1 VRAISGVDP
10 RDAPPPEIV
19 WQAPIAAIFGGV
31 IVAVLLAVVLRA
43 RRGLSIRVPTA
54 VFAAAS
60 MYAVILNMR
69 IGFQRLAILVL
80 AAGLGIQIARWLARH
95 VTGYRTVVRRTAP
108 GLAGLLVLALV
119 GTTGFERVRERIR
132 VASLPPAA
140 PGSPNVLLLILDT
153 VRKSN
158 LSVYGYERETS
169 PEIAAFARTGV
180 TFDAAIA
187 TAPWTLPSHGSMFTG
202 RPAHE
207 LSTDFD
213 TPLDEE
219 YPTLAEVL
227 AARGYATAGFA
238 ANQVY
243 CTTASGLD
251 RGFAVYRDHLVSV
264 KTTLRASRWTEAV
277 IAWIR
282 PRLGMHTRLRRKTAE
297 QINRDFLGWLSGNEQ
312 RPFFAFLNYF
322 DAHHPYQTTPPFD
335 RRFTDRPPRYWLNR
349 GWLRDTDPAD
359 IQERIDAYDSS
370 IAYLDDQVG
379 QLLDELDSRGIL
391 DNTLVVI
398 AGDHGELFGEH
409 GIFVHGNSLYLPL
422 LQVPLIM
429 SFPARLPAGQRI
441 SRPVTIRDIPATIMD
456 VIGAPSAAPL
466 AGETLAPLWQT
477 GAGDRA
483 LEPSEPLLSEL
494 TPNMFGHPKDPTR
507 RGLMNSVIDDS
518 LHYILNGDGVEELY
532 NWRADPDETTNLAET
547 SPGHPGLQKMRDFLE
562 KSLAAN
568 ALTSTV
574 DKTASNGTPH
584 GRRR

>member
-1 VRAISGVDP
+1 
-10 RDAPPPEIV
+10 
-19 WQAPIAAIFGGV
+19 
-31 IVAVLLAVVLRA
+31 
-43 RRGLSIRVPTA
+43 
-54 VFAAAS
+54 
-60 MYAVILNMR
+60 
-69 IGFQRLAILVL
+69 
-80 AAGLGIQIARWLARH
+80 
-95 VTGYRTVVRRTAP
+95 
-108 GLAGLLVLALV
+108 
-119 GTTGFERVRERIR
+119 
-132 VASLPPAA
+132 
-140 PGSPNVLLLILDT
+140 
-153 VRKSN
+153 
-158 LSVYGYERETS
+158 
-169 PEIAAFARTGV
+169 
-180 TFDAAIA
+180 
-187 TAPWTLPSHGSMFTG
+187 MFTG
-202 RPAHE
+202 RFAHE

-213 TPLDEE
+213 KPLDEE

-227 AARGYATAGFA
+227 AEKGYATAGFA

-277 IAWIR
+277 ISWIR
-282 PRLGMHTRLRRKTAE
+282 PRLGMHSGLRRKTAE
-297 QINRDFLGWLSGNEQ
+297 QINRDFLGWLSGNED

-335 RRFTDRPPRYWLNR
+335 RRFTARPPRYWLNR

-370 IAYLDDQVG
+370 IAYLDYQVG
-379 QLLDELDSRGIL
+379 QLLDELESRGIL

-398 AGDHGELFGEH
+398 AGDHGELFGQH

-477 GAGDRA
+477 GLGDRA
-483 LEPSEPLLSEL
+483 MQPSEPLLSEL

-532 NWRADPDETTNLAET
+532 NWRVDPDETTNLAEI
-547 SPGHPGLQKMRDFLE
+547 SPEHPGLQKMRDLLE

-568 ALTSTV
+568 ALTSNLG
-574 DKTASNGTPH
+574 KPAANGTPH
-584 GRRR
+584 GRRRQ